1 MLAKLKITLRHS
13 AIGYSQRHKDTV
25 RTLGFKKLHQ
35 SVVREDTRAI
45 RGMLHKINHLVV
57 VETVNEE

>member
-1 MLAKLKITLRHS
+1 MAVKLKITLRHS

-35 SVVREDTRAI
+35 SVVREDSRAL
-45 RGMLHKINHLVV
+45 RGMLHKINHLIA

>member
-1 MLAKLKITLRHS
+1 MAVKLKITLRHS

-35 SVVREDTRAI
+35 SVVREDSVRFAVCSTRLTTSS
-45 RGMLHKINHLVV
+45 R
-57 VETVNEE
+57 